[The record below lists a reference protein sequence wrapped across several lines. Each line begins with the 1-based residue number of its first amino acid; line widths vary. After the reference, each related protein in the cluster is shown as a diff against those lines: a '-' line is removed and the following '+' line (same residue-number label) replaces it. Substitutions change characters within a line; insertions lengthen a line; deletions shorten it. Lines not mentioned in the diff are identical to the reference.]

1 MGSEIMIKIL
11 VPFQKITL
19 IMILNCLLLLEKGFK
34 VAFNTLISDF
44 VSMWNL
50 SPQYQT
56 FFSQVFSQQ
65 DPASVQE
72 ALTSETMNE
81 ERR

>member
-1 MGSEIMIKIL
+1 MPIAL
-11 VPFQKITL
+11 R
-19 IMILNCLLLLEKGFK
+19 KG
-34 VAFNTLISDF
+34 VQSCIQYPISDF
-44 VSMWNL
+44 VSMRNL

-72 ALTSETMNE
+72 ALTSETWKEAMNE